1 MSRWQPSLVGEV
13 IGPGT
18 ASTTLINSEALW
30 AVLSEPLRKAAST
43 TMVARDKAAISRF
56 LVRNLSGRAFSLG
69 ITSEIREPLTN
80 ISSNNL
86 SLPAG

>member
-18 ASTTLINSEALW
+18 ASTTLINSDALW

-43 TMVARDKAAISRF
+43 TMVARLWCHRNLGRLSRF
-56 LVRNLSGRAFSLG
+56 LPLLFSSFDLRLLG
-69 ITSEIREPLTN
+69 HEIQG
-80 ISSNNL
+80 I
-86 SLPAG
+86 